1 MRYSADRTPSI
12 LVLTGNLGD
21 GHRQAAHAIAEAAQE
36 LYPGARIRVVD
47 VMDGTHPL
55 LHRLAQWS
63 YMIWITKLP
72 WLYGF
77 LFRRTQR
84 DSLLSRCLNRLPLC
98 SSRRLIRLV
107 EEMKPTAVVS
117 TFPSASAAVAR
128 LKAVG
133 RIKAVTATVMTDHTS
148 HSYWLHPATDRYIV
162 GSEHVRRLLQDW
174 PIPDRKIAV
183 TGIPI
188 RPAFRAAYDREAIRS
203 SLGLQPGLPTVMIMG
218 GGGGLIGGDWARLLQ
233 DPGLLPLPLQVIIVC
248 GRNAKLQAKLAR
260 ELAAYPHPVRLTGYV
275 DNIPELMAASDL
287 LITKPGGLTS
297 SEALASGLPMLL
309 YKPLPG
315 QEHDN
320 AAYLT
325 GIGAAVQAKGPGEFT
340 VQLARLLT
348 EPALLAQMK
357 SCARLYSRKDS
368 AAGAVREILDAAAS
382 VSPENVPVGKRI
394 FAAKA

>member
-1 MRYSADRTPSI
+1 MRYSPGRTPSI

-21 GHRQAAHAIAEAAQE
+21 GHRQAAHAVAEAAE
-36 LYPGARIRVVD
+36 ALYPGARIRVVD
-47 VMDGTHPL
+47 VMEGAHPL
-55 LHRLAQWS
+55 LCRLAQWG
-63 YMIWITKLP
+63 YMLWITRLP

-84 DSLLSRCLNRLPLC
+84 DNLLSRCLNRLPLC
-98 SSRRLIRLV
+98 SARRLARLV
-107 EEMKPTAVVS
+107 EETHPAVIVS

-128 LKAVG
+128 LKARG
-133 RIKAVTATVMTDHTS
+133 RIKAMTVTVMTDHTS
-148 HSYWLHPATDRYIV
+148 HSYWLHAATDRYIV
-162 GSEHVRRLLQDW
+162 GSEHVRRLLLQW

-188 RPAFRAAYDREAIRS
+188 RPAFRAAYDRQAIRTE
-203 SLGLQPGLPTVMIMG
+203 LGLKPELPTVMIMG

-233 DPGLLPLPLQVIIVC
+233 DPGLLALPLQVVIVC
-248 GRNAKLQAKLAR
+248 GRNEKLKDKLAR
-260 ELAAYPHPVRLTGYV
+260 EMKGYPHPVLLTGYV
-275 DNIPELMAASDL
+275 NNIPELMAASDL

-315 QEHDN
+315 QEYDN

-325 GIGAAVQAKGPGEFT
+325 GIGAALQAKGPEEFT
-340 VQLARLLT
+340 AQLARLLT
-348 EPALLAQMK
+348 DPGLLAQMK
-357 SCARLYSRKDS
+357 ASARLYSRQDS
-368 AAGAVREILDAAAS
+368 AEGAVREILEAAFG
-382 VSPENVPVGKRI
+382 VSPEKVPVGKRI